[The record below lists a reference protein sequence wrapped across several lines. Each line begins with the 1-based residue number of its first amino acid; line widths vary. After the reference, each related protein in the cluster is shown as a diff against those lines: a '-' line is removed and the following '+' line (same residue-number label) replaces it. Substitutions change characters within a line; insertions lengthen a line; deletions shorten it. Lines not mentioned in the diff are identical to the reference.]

1 MILRY
6 STGQNSDPMYAT
18 IVLEIQ
24 EQLGQVMIMFLQESQ
39 YCSLLLYVLD
49 YLLYYL
55 GDWSSHLV
63 WFLVLNQTE
72 LIVVLPV
79 PLSPRCSLNCSN
91 IIKLWL
97 TCTCNF
103 FIQFLLE
110 ANRCFM
116 NEWCAVEGLYNNHSG
131 C

>member
-1 MILRY
+1 
-6 STGQNSDPMYAT
+6 MYAT

-55 GDWSSHLV
+55 GNWSSHLV

-79 PLSPRCSLNCSN
+79 PLSPRCSL
-91 IIKLWL
+91 
-97 TCTCNF
+97 
-103 FIQFLLE
+103 
-110 ANRCFM
+110 
-116 NEWCAVEGLYNNHSG
+116 
-131 C
+131 